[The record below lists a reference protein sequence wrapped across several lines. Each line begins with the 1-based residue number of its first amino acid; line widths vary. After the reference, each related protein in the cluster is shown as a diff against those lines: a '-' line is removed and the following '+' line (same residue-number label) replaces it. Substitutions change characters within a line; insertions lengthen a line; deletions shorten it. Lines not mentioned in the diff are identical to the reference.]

1 MVEMPKY
8 AKLCIIFLLLLIL
21 VFVSWKVTE
30 VVSNNGFDISEIS
43 DGVTNS
49 SEPSVIESENSEG
62 TDIPEAV
69 KEQHSLNK
77 GNIPDE
83 EYAVL
88 NALTILM
95 NSPMA
100 SEIGNAN
107 YEVKLVEGK
116 WVTRFDCNEYSLF
129 VTCDTIYFSPYMY
142 TCTRRY
148 TDEEMEFFYSIGKA
162 WEIEN
167 EDGTYTVYYN

>member
-1 MVEMPKY
+1 MLEMPKY
-8 AKLCIIFLLLLIL
+8 AKFCIILLLLLIL

-30 VVSNNGFDISEIS
+30 VVSNKGFDISEIS
-43 DGVTNS
+43 EGVSNF
-49 SEPSVIESENSEG
+49 SEPSVIESENPEG

-77 GNIPDE
+77 GDIPDE

-100 SEIGNAN
+100 SKIGNAN

-116 WVTRFDCNEYSLF
+116 WVTRFDCSEYILF
-129 VTCDTIYFSPYMY
+129 VTCDTTYFSPYMY

-148 TDEEMEFFYSIGKA
+148 TDEEMEFFHSIGKA
-162 WEIEN
+162 WETEN